1 MSDRPTA
8 VPFATLIADVTAR
21 LRLQID
27 ALCATRGEGESEA
40 ARRIKTEFL
49 VQMQVG
55 SESVA

>member
-1 MSDRPTA
+1 MVGSFS
-8 VPFATLIADVTAR
+8 VL
-21 LRLQID
+21 LLQID

-55 SESVA
+55 P